1 MQEGWRKMSLQ
12 CLVNKG
18 GKGKGQAWEEQEKE
32 AGRSAS
38 TTLLGRTLLHR
49 QELLKGHR
57 KSNERN
63 KNDEK

>member
-18 GKGKGQAWEEQEKE
+18 GKGKGQAWDEQEKE

-38 TTLLGRTLLHR
+38 TTLLGRTDPAPQTR
-49 QELLKGHR
+49 PLKGTQKVHG
-57 KSNERN
+57 K
-63 KNDEK
+63 KQK